1 VSTATSPAAGASPA
15 GRARRASGADDS
27 DLVSWAVPGVTDAPG
42 LASDDVPARARPGG
56 RAGREP
62 DGSEPA
68 GGGWGADHAEP
79 DSADGSRSPGGS
91 GGNGGRRKGRRKRG
105 EPVSPEERA
114 ERAERASQARQAELD
129 ADPEAV
135 ARQICLR
142 LLTSAPRTRAQLAD
156 ALRKRGVPEHA
167 AETVLERFA
176 DVQLIDDAMFAQA
189 WVDSR
194 HYGRGLARRALAAEL
209 RQRGVAA
216 EEIRTAVDRV
226 DPDQELA
233 TAQALVERRLAGT
246 RGLARQ
252 ARFRRLMGMLARK
265 GYSEGLAYRVVRA
278 ALDSEESDAVRY
290 LDRMAGRDATPGEL
304 MDADRFGDRLDEP
317 EPEPEPEAE
326 PDDNADSW

>member
-1 VSTATSPAAGASPA
+1 
-15 GRARRASGADDS
+15 
-27 DLVSWAVPGVTDAPG
+27 
-42 LASDDVPARARPGG
+42 
-56 RAGREP
+56 
-62 DGSEPA
+62 
-68 GGGWGADHAEP
+68 
-79 DSADGSRSPGGS
+79 
-91 GGNGGRRKGRRKRG
+91 
-105 EPVSPEERA
+105 
-114 ERAERASQARQAELD
+114 
-129 ADPEAV
+129 
-135 ARQICLR
+135 
-142 LLTSAPRTRAQLAD
+142 
-156 ALRKRGVPEHA
+156 
-167 AETVLERFA
+167 
-176 DVQLIDDAMFAQA
+176 MFAQA

-233 TAQALVERRLAGT
+233 TAQALVERRLAST

-278 ALDSEESDAVRY
+278 ALDSEDSDAVRY

-304 MDADRFGDRLDEP
+304 IDADRFSDRLDEP
-317 EPEPEPEAE
+317 EPDPEPAPE